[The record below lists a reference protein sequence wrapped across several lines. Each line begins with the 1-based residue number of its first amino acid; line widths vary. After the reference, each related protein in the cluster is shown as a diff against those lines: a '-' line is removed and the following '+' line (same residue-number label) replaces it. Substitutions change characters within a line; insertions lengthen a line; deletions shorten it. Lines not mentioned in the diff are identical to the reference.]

1 MKVKLW
7 YIYGMDIAKLDKYLQ
22 PRKQSVL
29 TPYLEEIRYLVERGA
44 TQKSILEYLKN
55 EEGVEVTQSYLSRFI
70 KRYITGGDTTPK
82 RKRIPEP
89 VAEASI
95 DVPAEDTAGKSKILK
110 ETPAKTQKAK
120 DLQDE
125 NSEIS
130 KEEREKMLE
139 EMIKRNQNALGKWA

>member
-1 MKVKLW
+1 
-7 YIYGMDIAKLDKYLQ
+7 MDIAKLDKYVQ

-29 TPYLEEIRYLVERGA
+29 TPYLEEIRYLVEREA

-55 EEGVEVTQSYLSRFI
+55 EESVEVTQSYLSRFI
-70 KRYITGGDTTPK
+70 KRYITAGDTTPK

-95 DVPAEDTAGKSKILK
+95 DVPAEDTAEERKPPE
-110 ETPAKTQKAK
+110 ETPAKNQKAK

-125 NSEIS
+125 DNEIS

>member
-1 MKVKLW
+1 
-7 YIYGMDIAKLDKYLQ
+7 MDIAKLDKYLQ

-29 TPYLEEIRYLVERGA
+29 TPYQEEIRYLVERGA

-70 KRYITGGDTTPK
+70 KRYITAGDTTPK
-82 RKRIPEP
+82 RKRIPDP

-95 DVPAEDTAGKSKILK
+95 DVPAEDTAGKSKIQK
-110 ETPAKTQKAK
+110 ETPAKNQKTK
-120 DLQDE
+120 DPQDE
-125 NSEIS
+125 NSDIS

>member
-1 MKVKLW
+1 
-7 YIYGMDIAKLDKYLQ
+7 MDIAKLDKYLQ

-70 KRYITGGDTTPK
+70 KRYITAGDTTPK

-95 DVPAEDTAGKSKILK
+95 DVPAEDTAEKSKIPK

-130 KEEREKMLE
+130 KEDREKMLE
-139 EMIKRNQNALGKWA
+139 EMIKRNKNTLGKWA

>member
-1 MKVKLW
+1 
-7 YIYGMDIAKLDKYLQ
+7 MDIAKLDKYVQ

-70 KRYITGGDTTPK
+70 KRYITTGDTTPK
-82 RKRIPEP
+82 RKRIPDP

-95 DVPAEDTAGKSKILK
+95 DVPVENTAK
-110 ETPAKTQKAK
+110 ERKNPEESPAKNQKTK

-125 NSEIS
+125 DNEIS

>member
-1 MKVKLW
+1 
-7 YIYGMDIAKLDKYLQ
+7 MDIAKLDKYVQ

-70 KRYITGGDTTPK
+70 KRYITTGDTTPK
-82 RKRIPEP
+82 RKRIPDP
-89 VAEASI
+89 IAEASI
-95 DVPAEDTAGKSKILK
+95 DVPAEDTAEERETPE
-110 ETPAKTQKAK
+110 ETPAKNQKTK

-125 NSEIS
+125 DSEIS